1 MTKRRFPPR
10 LRRMNAFVSTRGA
23 GPATFAQALLR
34 GLAPDGGLYVP
45 VEPPSWGTAQPP
57 AGASFQ
63 ETARWAA
70 RHMLAG
76 AAEPDVLDRIAAEAL
91 DFPVPL
97 VEVEPGV
104 FVMELFH
111 GPSMAF
117 KDVGARF
124 MARAMAALAGPGPT
138 RTVLVATSGD
148 TGGAVAAAFHGLAG
162 YRVVALFPRAGISER
177 QRRQMTTLG
186 GNVLAVAVEGT
197 FDDCQRLA
205 KGSFADA
212 SLREACRLTSANS
225 INIGR
230 LVPQTFY
237 YLHAAATLG
246 WDAAP
251 ATLVV
256 PSGNLGNLCA
266 GLLAHLGGMPAAG
279 FLAATNR
286 NRAFVDWIETGSF
299 SARPS
304 LPTPSNAM
312 DVGDPSNLER
322 IRWLYGD
329 DVGRLRAHVRGDA
342 VDDDQTRDCIQRVH
356 ARTGYVLDPHAAVA
370 WRAMERARHGGPGPW
385 VVLAT
390 AHPWKFP
397 EVVEPLTGTR
407 VTAPPG
413 LAARLGGAEHEVHL
427 PADGRALRRLLLE
440 EGIR

>member
-1 MTKRRFPPR
+1 MAKGPFPPR

-23 GPATFAQALLR
+23 GPATFAQALLQ

-45 VEPPSWGTAQPP
+45 VEPSSWGTERPP
-57 AGASFQ
+57 AGAGFQ

-205 KGSFADA
+205 KGSFADD

-230 LVPQTFY
+230 LVPQAFY

-286 NRAFVDWIETGSF
+286 NRAFVDWIETGSS

-304 LPTPSNAM
+304 LPTLSNAM

-342 VDDDQTRDCIQRVH
+342 VDDDQTRDCIRQVH

-370 WRAMERARHGGPGPW
+370 WRAMERARHQGPGPW

-397 EVVEPLTGTR
+397 EVVEPLTGTTL
-407 VTAPPG
+407 TAPRG

-427 PADGRALRRLLLE
+427 PADGRALRGLLLE
-440 EGIR
+440 EGTR